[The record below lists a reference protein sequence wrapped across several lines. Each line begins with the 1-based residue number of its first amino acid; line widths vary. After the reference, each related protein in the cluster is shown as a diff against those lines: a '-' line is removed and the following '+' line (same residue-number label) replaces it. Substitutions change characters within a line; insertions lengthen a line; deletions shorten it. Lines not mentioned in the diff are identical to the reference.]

1 METSYRIPHQ
11 THSRAA
17 NNLENSPFTLQLAS
31 QLVCCALSPSPLMR
45 AALPPAPTGVHET
58 PGARCAMVTRNLLML
73 EDISEMS

>member
-31 QLVCCALSPSPLMR
+31 QLVCCALSLSLFSSSYEGG
-45 AALPPAPTGVHET
+45 PATCAYW
-58 PGARCAMVTRNLLML
+58 GARCAMVTRNLQML